1 MTGVKIASHGM
12 SNPGLAEQPIEMDNF
27 FQVDAGCPSSA
38 YFKCLCF
45 IIHVHANQDTKTNR
59 QQHHGPI

>member
-1 MTGVKIASHGM
+1 M